1 MTILAI
7 TILSFLFF
15 LAEFVLFN
23 VFGGWLKPD
32 LLLIL
37 VVFFNLYLGIRH
49 GLMTAFIAGF
59 IRDSFST
66 HIFGLSIVSLLFCA
80 YMTIFIKRYLNY
92 IGSGSSR
99 MMIVFLVSIVNVG
112 IYFLLSSI
120 FYDFSFRQT
129 VLKFWFP
136 EIVLTTLA
144 AGYTFQ
150 VLRKCAKRFGF

>member
-1 MTILAI
+1 MRILAI

-15 LAEFVLFN
+15 LGEFAVFN

-37 VVFFNLYLGIRH
+37 VVFFSLYLGIRH
-49 GLMTAFIAGF
+49 GLITAFIAGF
-59 IRDSFST
+59 IRDSFSIQ
-66 HIFGLSIVSLLFCA
+66 IFGLAIVSLLFCS

-99 MMIVFLVSIVNVG
+99 TMIVFWVSIVNVG

-120 FYDFSFRQT
+120 FYDFSFRQV
-129 VLKFWFP
+129 VLELWFP
-136 EIVLTTLA
+136 EIILTTLV

-150 VLRKCAKRFGF
+150 VLLRCVKRFGI